1 MAVHRGFWRLFI
13 HLVVC
18 AVLSS
23 SSAHPLIAS
32 SPHLSFTMNNQQFEV
47 DPRIRAPN
55 GTRQVAPKHPSR
67 GGNPYSDD
75 MRRQVLE
82 MHLNGFDLDTPE
94 LNALREEYKFPCLDT
109 CRNWIDIFYETG
121 DILPKRATGNNH
133 AEREIQGEVLEQLA
147 LYRCVNPKATLAEC
161 RAYLYNIDPTV
172 DPYSNSQVHRAEELL
187 GLKRKAASTTADLA
201 YTPTNQLKRELYWTM
216 PPPLGMVGVDISDII
231 DIDEAGFKLEHSN
244 RSFGKTVSALRCTQ
258 NGVYGRGEKLNLL
271 LAICGDDIDNM
282 RWHETWMDGG
292 TTIE

>member
-121 DILPKRATGNNH
+121 DILPKRAMGNNH
-133 AEREIQGEVLEQLA
+133 VPNVRYRVRFLSNLHSTVVSIQRQHLPNA
-147 LYRCVNPKATLAEC
+147 
-161 RAYLYNIDPTV
+161 
-172 DPYSNSQVHRAEELL
+172 VHI
-187 GLKRKAASTTADLA
+187 STTLI
-201 YTPTNQLKRELYWTM
+201 Q
-216 PPPLGMVGVDISDII
+216 
-231 DIDEAGFKLEHSN
+231 
-244 RSFGKTVSALRCTQ
+244 Q
-258 NGVYGRGEKLNLL
+258 
-271 LAICGDDIDNM
+271 
-282 RWHETWMDGG
+282 
-292 TTIE
+292 